1 MGEHSPCDA
10 LVPSIVADYA
20 VVQSIVPEAFSQP
33 EPAPFFVD
41 RDLDAGGWERVDWV
55 TDAHIEAECIAAESR
70 AKSLIAD
77 SDDSVLW
84 FSDYG
89 VEWITSIGTSHTLSR
104 LTLVNDNPDTPE
116 RS

>member
-20 VVQSIVPEAFSQP
+20 VTQSIVPEAFSLP
-33 EPAPFFVD
+33 EPPSFLSNG
-41 RDLDAGGWERVDWV
+41 DLDVTGWERLDWV
-55 TDAHIEAECIAAESR
+55 TDGRIEAECIAAESH
-70 AKSLIAD
+70 ANGLIAD

-89 VEWITSIGTSHTLSR
+89 VHWIKSIGTA
-104 LTLVNDNPDTPE
+104 
-116 RS
+116 